1 MEQTRLFIFSTFLLL
16 AGLLWSCDN
25 DDEKV
30 DLPTSALIHYSVV
43 DKQVAFTALTINADS
58 YLWDFGDGQTSTEQ
72 NPIHVYADGGY
83 YTATLTV
90 TGGTGS
96 ASNEANLAVAI
107 TPYVLLTGGATAENG
122 KTWKLSAAHS
132 ENDVFA
138 NADAEFSVI
147 EGPLPQGVFDLQ
159 LGMREVYEDEFTFHF
174 DGTYGHDVK
183 EDGAAFGGLVYQMV
197 LNGGADIVNNGG
209 EDFGLCTARYTP
221 ETDATFT
228 YVESEDFTV
237 SSVYGQDGQLTFNGV
252 STLDFSGSAFIGFRD
267 FQQKV
272 MIQEISDNSMRLVM
286 FMAASPNAVGVNTH
300 ALILTF
306 EVVG

>member
-1 MEQTRLFIFSTFLLL
+1 MEQTRRFIFSTFLLL

-72 NPIHVYADGGY
+72 NPIHVYTDGGY

-174 DGTYGHDVK
+174 DGTYGLDVK

-209 EDFGLCTARYTP
+209 ADFGLCTARYTP

>member
-107 TPYVLLTGGATAENG
+107 TPFVLLTGGATAENG

-197 LNGGADIVNNGG
+197 LNGGVDIVNNGG

-286 FMAASPNAVGVNTH
+286 FMAASPNAIGVNTH

>member
-174 DGTYGHDVK
+174 DGTYGLDVK

-209 EDFGLCTARYTP
+209 ADFGLCTARYTP

-228 YVESEDFTV
+228 YVESEDFNV

-286 FMAASPNAVGVNTH
+286 FMAASPNAIGVNTH

>member
-107 TPYVLLTGGATAENG
+107 TPFVLLTGGATAENG

-197 LNGGADIVNNGG
+197 LNGGVDIVNNGG

-237 SSVYGQDGQLTFNGV
+237 SSVYGQDGELTFNGV

>member
-1 MEQTRLFIFSTFLLL
+1 MEQTRLFIFSIFLLL

-30 DLPTSALIHYSVV
+30 DLPTSALIHYSVE

-72 NPIHVYADGGY
+72 HPVHVYADGGY

-209 EDFGLCTARYTP
+209 ADFGLCTARYTP